1 MKESNNNIY
10 KRKARAEMKP
20 LAKELK
26 GLLREDMPVRNS
38 TSLLK
43 KMMIVRKH

>member
-1 MKESNNNIY
+1 VKESNDNIC
-10 KRKARAEMKP
+10 KRKARAETKP

-26 GLLREDMPVRNS
+26 GLLREDRPVRNS

-43 KMMIVRKH
+43 KMTIVR